1 MIKDLMEDARGRMKG
16 AIDSL
21 DHDLAG
27 FRTGRASTALVDRLV
42 VEYYGSPTPLNQMAT
57 ISVPEPQLIAIRP
70 YDPSV
75 ISNVEKAIMASDLGL
90 MPSNDGQVVRLNV
103 PALTEER
110 REELGR
116 LVAKRVEEA
125 RVAIRNVRRD
135 LIHHLDQEDLPED
148 ELYQAK
154 DEAQKLTDEYI
165 ALADEHGN
173 RKAEEIR
180 EV

>member
-70 YDPSV
+70 YDPSS
-75 ISNVEKAIMASDLGL
+75 IANVEKAIMASDLGL

-165 ALADEHGN
+165 ALADEHGT